1 MEDKKPGATLPSTHT
16 PKGAS
21 SDEVNQHLDKL
32 IVDRE
37 PVGRFELLASW
48 AQRVFATLPSS
59 LKKWL
64 GTE

>member
-1 MEDKKPGATLPSTHT
+1 MEDKKPEATLPSTHT

-37 PVGRFELLASW
+37 PVGPRAVS
-48 AQRVFATLPSS
+48 
-59 LKKWL
+59 
-64 GTE
+64 

>member
-1 MEDKKPGATLPSTHT
+1 MEDKKPEATLPSTHT

-21 SDEVNQHLDKL
+21 SDKVHQHLDKL